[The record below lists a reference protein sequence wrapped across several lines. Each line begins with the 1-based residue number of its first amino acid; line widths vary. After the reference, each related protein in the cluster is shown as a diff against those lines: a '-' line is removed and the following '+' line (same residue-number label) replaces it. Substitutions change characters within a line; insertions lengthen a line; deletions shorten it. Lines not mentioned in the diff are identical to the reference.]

1 MTDFQSAFE
10 TNTRGIDT
18 TLTTQLSSVQQWAN
32 IPGSL
37 VKASSSAAGYLWGFN
52 SVNQVYVC
60 QQPCTGNWSIA
71 DIAQLAPPKPSSLGY
86 MSGRWISGN
95 IPIINSDVDDED
107 GAFGWSIQILRRSN
121 FQLFV
126 R

>member
-1 MTDFQSAFE
+1 MTDFQSAFD

-52 SVNQVYVC
+52 SVNLVYVC
-60 QQPCTGNWSIA
+60 QLPCTGNWSQV
-71 DIAQLAPPKPSSLGY
+71 DVTQLAPPQPSSVGY
-86 MSGRWISGN
+86 LSGPWIRGN
-95 IPIINSDVDDED
+95 IPISKVDK
-107 GAFGWSIQILRRSN
+107 RRAT
-121 FQLFV
+121 
-126 R
+126 